1 MVREAS
7 RFEAIPRGAIM
18 AELVDDSV
26 AHRCLRHTQ
35 CGIGGVN
42 PFAFAT
48 PTIHRFCGKACGQA
62 GGGRREGAC
71 SRASRWI
78 ARVLS
83 SEPVARAAMQCAAVQ
98 APVWRAIVVQ

>member
-7 RFEAIPRGAIM
+7 RLEAIPRGAIM

-26 AHRCLRHTQ
+26 EHRCRRQTQ
-35 CGIGGVN
+35 CSIPGVN

-62 GGGRREGAC
+62 DGGRREGAC

-83 SEPVARAAMQCAAVQ
+83 SDPAAMAAMLCAAVQ